1 MDGTCK
7 EAAEAAKRAAAAYE
21 RAAEAAKRA
30 AAAYERAAEAGG
42 LRARELAAKMAAE
55 RAAERAAK
63 LAAEAAKLAAE
74 AAKLAAEATRPR
86 PAAEQEAAKQEAEHK
101 LTKAR
106 AAIDNAEA
114 YERAANTMRDPKAA
128 EKARRIQTKR
138 NHEKIN
144 AIQMALKAA
153 MATHDQTAVTNVA
166 ALCREAKV
174 DITALADAT
183 WQTAE
188 RRQKAE
194 EYERYAKAVFEASKY
209 AEAAEAYERAT
220 EAWTATTRAWAY
232 AACGRADWP

>member
-7 EAAEAAKRAAAAYE
+7 EAVEAAKRAAAAHE
-21 RAAEAAKRA
+21 RAVEAAKRA
-30 AAAYERAAEAGG
+30 AAAHERAVEADG
-42 LRARELAAKMAAE
+42 LRAREVAAKVAAE
-55 RAAERAAK
+55 QAAKRAAK
-63 LAAEAAKLAAE
+63 PAAEAAKV
-74 AAKLAAEATRPR
+74 AAEATRPR
-86 PAAEQEAAKQEAEHK
+86 PAAEQEAARQEAEHM

-106 AAIDNAEA
+106 AAIDNAKA
-114 YERAANTMRDPKAA
+114 AERAVNTTRDPKAA
-128 EKARRIQTKR
+128 EKARRIQTER

-174 DITALADAT
+174 DITALIDAT
-183 WQTAE
+183 WQTAKK
-188 RRQKAE
+188 RQVAE
-194 EYERYAKAVFEASKY
+194 KYELYAKTVFEASKY
-209 AEAAEAYERAT
+209 AEAAKAYERAT